1 MADYLSDEEQV
12 ERIKRWWSE
21 NGTALV
27 VGIAL
32 AIGGVVGWRWYDG
45 WRTERA
51 EEASDTYAAYLDAR
65 AGGEDTAALEER
77 LATDFANTAYHV
89 LAVLHRARDA
99 VESEDW
105 ERAAELFAQGVDLA
119 SEPTVRDVA
128 RVRLARVLHQL
139 DRHEE
144 ALATLAQVDGRGFA
158 SSVAEL
164 TGDIHWRAGALEE
177 ARAAYRA
184 ALDSAPNG
192 QGAVL
197 VQLKLASVPPAAPV
211 EAESE
216 MPVDDGAAED
226 AEIVAG
232 DAAATVED
240 AAAAADED
248 TADADAAPAV
258 ESEEQLE
265 EPLE

>member
-45 WRTERA
+45 WRAERA
-51 EEASDTYAAYLDAR
+51 EEASDTYASYLEAR
-65 AGGEDTAALEER
+65 AAGEDTAALEER

-89 LAVLHRARDA
+89 FAVLHRARDS

-105 ERAAELFAQGVDLA
+105 DRAADLLAQGVELA
-119 SEPTVRDVA
+119 SEPALRDVA
-128 RVRLARVLHQL
+128 RMRLARVLHQL
-139 DRHEE
+139 DRSDE
-144 ALATLAQVDGRGFA
+144 ALAALAEVNGRGFA

-177 ARAAYRA
+177 AREAYRA
-184 ALDSAPNG
+184 AVDSVPDE

-197 VQLKLASVPPAAPV
+197 VQLKLASVPPAASV

-216 MPVDDGAAED
+216 MPVDDEVAEED
-226 AEIVAG
+226 AG
-232 DAAATVED
+232 
-240 AAAAADED
+240 AAADEEV
-248 TADADAAPAV
+248 ADGAAGPEAES
-258 ESEEQLE
+258 ESEEQVE
-265 EPLE
+265 EPVE